1 MTAELV
7 CLLFFNLVKVDF
19 QSHLR
24 HERQLKWKRE
34 SSSLLFG
41 CDYVL
46 FFLMGWRGAK
56 KKINKKD

>member
-24 HERQLKWKRE
+24 HERQLKWKYY
-34 SSSLLFG
+34 SSLLPFG
-41 CDYVL
+41 CDYVFF
-46 FFLMGWRGAK
+46 FFLE